1 MNHSKHVIF
10 GTGPLGTAVMH
21 TLAAKG
27 ETVYMVNRSGKA
39 DVPSGVSVTAAN
51 VYDRDSARQVCQDAA
66 VVYQCAAPPYHE
78 WLEKFPLLQT
88 NILEAAAHAGGQT
101 RHRRQPVHVR

>member
-1 MNHSKHVIF
+1 
-10 GTGPLGTAVMH
+10 MH